1 MLEGWWPKDQ
11 RVSDVYATGIL
22 QAHTV
27 GQPYAMG
34 EEHKDAQDTG
44 FFFFFTEDIQEIQRH
59 NPSKELLSRSSR
71 RDSVVTNPTRIPE
84 NARLI
89 PGLAQLVKD
98 LTLP

>member
-44 FFFFFTEDIQEIQRH
+44 FFFF
-59 NPSKELLSRSSR
+59 LLKIFKKFNATILVKSCYPGVP
-71 RDSVVTNPTRIPE
+71 VVT
-84 NARLI
+84 
-89 PGLAQLVKD
+89 QW
-98 LTLP
+98 